1 MQEPVFIPPGR
12 IIPTIKY
19 KRFANRDTRII
30 TILLFSFKSITR
42 NAENTYREK
51 CSMISGSISITSGYT
66 GYQTNCAGCT
76 RSDTSETSV
85 AKDAL
90 SSPSAQREE
99 QSSST
104 ELTPDEK
111 KQVTE
116 LKKRDREVKAH
127 EAAHMAAGGGYVRG
141 GATYSYQSG
150 PDGKRYAVG
159 GEVAIDTSPEDDPN
173 ATIRKMQTVRSAAL
187 APANP
192 SGQDRSVAAA
202 ASAQEAKAR
211 QELQSENKENA
222 GGAEKPGK
230 KNQIDATGYSRER
243 EKTSSSIRTSEVDF
257 TA

>member
-1 MQEPVFIPPGR
+1 
-12 IIPTIKY
+12 
-19 KRFANRDTRII
+19 
-30 TILLFSFKSITR
+30 
-42 NAENTYREK
+42 
-51 CSMISGSISITSGYT
+51 MISGSISITSGFT
-66 GYQTNCAGCT
+66 DYQTTCAGCT
-76 RSDTSETSV
+76 RSDTSETSSGAV

-99 QSSST
+99 PSSSA

-127 EAAHMAAGGGYVRG
+127 EAAHMAAGGSYVRG
-141 GATYSYQSG
+141 SATYSYQSG

-230 KNQIDATGYSRER
+230 KTQIDATGYSRER
-243 EKTSSSIRTSEVDF
+243 ENTSSSIRTSEVDF